1 MKEYQILY
9 HKLRRSLFSAVFL
22 TFLCTNTNIS
32 YSQLD
37 DDANFDYFAQN
48 ITKPNPA
55 FADSVK
61 QSATDSMQSATK
73 ENIEDSK
80 YFSFDEFMYADTHLY
95 TLTGDLPLK
104 KTEIRPLEF
113 GLFVGTYATFMVAQH
128 ILQMETIWKEQT
140 NFKIMEDGPYAL
152 YADKAGHFFGVYL
165 TSYAMRE
172 GFLISGLSYEAATI
186 WGLVGGLSYSTY
198 VEILD
203 GFGKGWGFCPS
214 DFYMDVAGGAF
225 FLGQHYFPFLQNFTP
240 KFSYVPPRWHNERDR
255 VPSEMFID
263 NYSAHTL
270 WLSVNVHNLL
280 PESLKDYWIDGIDLA
295 FGYAARH
302 LADTINSSYRPGPDD
317 VVVDGYFGS
326 PRYIIAL
333 DYNLVKLLPEGGKF
347 WNWMRQTLNFFK
359 FPSPAVEFSKS
370 KTRFY
375 LLYPF
380 QISF

>member
-1 MKEYQILY
+1 MKQHQILY
-9 HKLRRSLFSAVFL
+9 HKLRRNTFSIVLFLFL
-22 TFLCTNTNIS
+22 FLITTES

-37 DDANFDYFAQN
+37 TNSNFEYFAQN
-48 ITKPNPA
+48 ISKPNA
-55 FADSVK
+55 ALADTVKLQNADSLNVLSK
-61 QSATDSMQSATK
+61 TDSS
-73 ENIEDSK
+73 ESK
-80 YFSFDEFMYADTHLY
+80 YYTFDEFKYADTHLY

-104 KTEIRPLEF
+104 TTEIRPLEF

-140 NFKIMEDGPYAL
+140 DFKIMEDGPYAL

-172 GFLISGLSYEAATI
+172 GFLVSGLSYEAATI

-203 GFGKGWGFCPS
+203 GFGKDWGFCPS

-240 KFSYVPPRWHNERDR
+240 KFSYVPPKWHKERDR

-280 PESLKDYWIDGIDLA
+280 PESLQKYWVDGIDIA

-302 LADTINSSYRPGPDD
+302 LADTINTSYRPGPDD
-317 VVVDGYFGS
+317 VVIDGYFGS

-359 FPSPAVEFSKS
+359 LPSPAVEFSKS